1 MSAKNNDVQG
11 RFRSLTIAFR
21 VSPEEIEVLN
31 EKVKLSGLTKQD
43 YMIACSTDKD
53 IIVHPNTFVYKSLRN
68 KLDHFIEL
76 FQNMQQLGE
85 LPLDELEV
93 LEMMLK
99 IVTSLKEN
107 KKAQIKVH
115 KESPA
120 K

>member
-21 VSPEEIEVLN
+21 VSPEENEVLN

-53 IIVHPNTFVYKSLRN
+53 IIVHPNTFVYN
-68 KLDHFIEL
+68 FIEL